1 MNDIDTFDMMQEEI
15 LYPTVED
22 EADNDF
28 EYDGQPDDF
37 QENSDFACDDDFHN
51 MYPHEDGFSYNEY

>member
-15 LYPTVED
+15 LYPTVEEEMD
-22 EADNDF
+22 DF
-28 EYDGQPDDF
+28 EYDGQPDEL

-51 MYPHEDGFSYNEY
+51 MHPNEDGFSYNDY